1 MPVFIAVSVILVPS
15 SVTTSESNG
24 FVTLTVQRIGSSD
37 IDVLVM
43 MVVMEISA
51 IGKLMKKFTY

>member
-43 MVVMEISA
+43 MAVMEISA